1 MSDDTD
7 EKKSSSF
14 FGQNPIITG
23 ILAGVGWAG
32 GSFLIKKLLDRGKD
46 EFEYD
51 FEDD

>member
-7 EKKSSSF
+7 KKSSF

-32 GSFLIKKLLDRGKD
+32 GSFLIKKILDRGKR
-46 EFEYD
+46 EFDDD

>member
-7 EKKSSSF
+7 KKSSF

-32 GSFLIKKLLDRGKD
+32 GSFLIKKILDRNKDVEFD
-46 EFEYD
+46 EFD
-51 FEDD
+51 DEDD